1 MLTDIHDGPLGG
13 HLGVDMSHMTLAQLQ
28 EHMSHMTLA
37 QLQEQVYWLGYHDDL
52 RKWCHCR
59 AACVT
64 HKNPAPTSGAPLT
77 SVKTGYPR
85 QLVAMDIL

>member
-1 MLTDIHDGPLGG
+1 MLTDIHEGPLGG
-13 HLGVDMSHMTLAQLQ
+13 HLGVDK
-28 EHMSHMTLA
+28 SHMTLA

-77 SVKTGYPR
+77 SVKTGYPW

>member
-1 MLTDIHDGPLGG
+1 MLTDIHEGPLGG

-28 EHMSHMTLA
+28 ELD
-37 QLQEQVYWLGYHDDL
+37 YHDDL

-64 HKNPAPTSGAPLT
+64 HL
-77 SVKTGYPR
+77 
-85 QLVAMDIL
+85 